1 MAFGLRPL
9 AQDRGGQLG
18 ALHLGEV
25 HPALFEDPTALD
37 HAGAAATAL
46 GADPAFFFKTGA
58 TVELL
63 EAGADGVL
71 QAHHQ
76 GAGPLSGVRGGRL
89 KCDGAGGRRGL
100 TRQLGL
106 GTGQQTLQH
115 RCSRR
120 EAWGIGLP
128 FQSDPPL
135 HKFSRGFVIPP
146 RDRPGDACAGQRF

>member
-1 MAFGLRPL
+1 MAFGFGPL
-9 AQDRGGQLG
+9 AEDRGGQFG
-18 ALHLGEV
+18 ALHLREV
-25 HPALFEDPTALD
+25 HPALFEHATAFD

-46 GADPAFFFKTGA
+46 GADPAFFFKAGA
-58 TVELL
+58 AIKLL
-63 EAGADGVL
+63 QAGADGVL
-71 QAHHQ
+71 QSHHE
-76 GAGPLSGVRGGRL
+76 GAGSLPGVGGGCL
-89 KCDGAGGRRGL
+89 ECDGAGARRGL

-120 EAWGIGLP
+120 EAWGIEPP